1 MKVKN
6 NNQLLLE
13 LKSRKHMKRHHIHEY
28 GLAGLTVLELGRI
41 PIHYYVLRLI
51 LCKPNRDAAL

>member
-13 LKSRKHMKRHHIHEY
+13 LKSRKHMKRHHIHAY
-28 GLAGLTVLELGRI
+28 GLTGLTVLELGRI